1 MWLKE
6 EDSEIQGSL
15 AQKPLG
21 RTQKTI
27 NEKKQLK
34 SGPVLD
40 TCSKSV
46 KSCLPVFNSC
56 VFPFFNFLFF
66 LSQGREELFSWDE
79 SAPTA
84 GSFLLEDVPEAVRVL

>member
-46 KSCLPVFNSC
+46 KSCLPVFNSLR
-56 VFPFFNFLFF
+56 VFPFFNFYF
-66 LSQGREELFSWDE
+66 LPQDREELFSWDR
-79 SAPTA
+79 SAPTT
-84 GSFLLEDVPEAVRVL
+84 GSFPLEDVPEAVRVL